1 MRRDKRQRIEKT
13 ITNELEP
20 LLRDLQDVDLPIEI
34 NRGSWIDKQTERLE
48 KIRDLLKTLEPE
60 DGEADLYTD
69 DFGGAF

>member
-1 MRRDKRQRIEKT
+1 MRNKRQRIEKT
-13 ITNELEP
+13 IANELEP

-60 DGEADLYTD
+60 EGEADLYTD